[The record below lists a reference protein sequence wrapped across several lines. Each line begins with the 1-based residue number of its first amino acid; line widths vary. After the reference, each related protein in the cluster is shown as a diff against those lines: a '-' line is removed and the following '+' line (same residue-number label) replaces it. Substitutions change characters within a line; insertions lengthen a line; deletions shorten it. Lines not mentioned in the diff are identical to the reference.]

1 LLLLTD
7 EGLLQQR
14 LTDPRWG
21 HWRRYWAQV
30 EGQPS
35 DADLEPLR
43 TGIELQGRPTLPARA
58 RPLADLEVAEA
69 AVGERN
75 PPIRVRRFLPL
86 VRRAAWHIHGSGRE
100 GLEIED
106 LVQAGIVALTE
117 CAQRH
122 TGPTEDGF
130 AAYAKLRVRG
140 AMVDL
145 VRRST
150 PLSRSASDRRKL
162 LAGAAQ
168 TLTTT
173 LGRAPTEDELAE
185 AMGMTTAALG
195 ELRASSEPMRFEPI
209 DDTYS
214 DSDMAFADDRPDSFE
229 LLADEQTRGVVVA
242 AIAGLPERLQ
252 RVIQLYFVEELN
264 LAEIAEVLSVSVPRV
279 HQLKA
284 QALDKLR
291 SALGDEF
298 DVL

>member
-1 LLLLTD
+1 MNHD
-7 EGLLQQR
+7 HR
-14 LTDPRWG
+14 SF
-21 HWRRYWAQV
+21 A
-30 EGQPS
+30 
-35 DADLEPLR
+35 A
-43 TGIELQGRPTLPARA
+43 ARA
-58 RPLADLEVAEA
+58 YQGGTAD
-69 AVGERN
+69 R
-75 PPIRVRRFLPL
+75 IRRFLPM
-86 VRRAAWHIHGSGRE
+86 VRRLAWHVHGSGRA
-100 GLEIED
+100 GIEIED
-106 LVQAGIVALTE
+106 LVQAGLVALTE
-117 CAQRH
+117 CAQKH
-122 TGPTEDGF
+122 SGPTEDGF

-150 PLSRSASDRRKL
+150 PLSRAASDRRRL

-168 TLTTT
+168 ALTTT
-173 LGRAPTEDELAE
+173 LGRVPTEDELAE

-229 LLADEQTRGVVVA
+229 ILADEQSRAAVVA
-242 AIAGLPERLQ
+242 AISGLPERLQ
-252 RVIQLYFVEELN
+252 MVIQLYFVEELN

-291 SALGDEF
+291 AALGDEF